1 MQFPTANIGIIRTMK
16 TLAIH
21 LRLETASHRRRMMGI
36 FRRIGATDKFDIRII
51 PDEDTLCG
59 MVASENPAGRPDGII
74 SCVPYSGRT
83 KAMLAAS
90 GLPFVGIGMS
100 NDDIAGLDG
109 NSGFVM
115 NDNDGIG
122 QAAAEHL
129 LSLGGFRSFAY
140 VPDTRGRAWSALR
153 GSSFAATLRTAGK
166 DCETYGGDG
175 GDTAA
180 LSAFLASLP
189 RPAAVMA
196 AWDGRAADVIHAAH
210 KARLAVPD
218 DIAILGVDDDELIC
232 EHTAPPL
239 SSVKTDAEGMGEAA
253 AQMMISLLSG
263 KANRHARSKT
273 CPVLGVTER
282 QSTNTPAPAA
292 AMIDRAMAFITA
304 EATNGIGPE
313 EVAKYLRV
321 SRRLLDLRFRQFESK
336 SVSRII
342 VEKKLESAMRLLAET
357 DISVKNAFAQSGF
370 GDISYATKLFKNT
383 TGASP
388 KTWRSK
394 NSATAANGE
403 ASARKSGFLPLSDLT
418 PTDESDLKRLVGQLS
433 PDAATDFSAL
443 RSSIMGGTT
452 SVFVLRRS
460 SRIVAS
466 ATAVRFSTPTGSH
479 CRIEDVVV
487 DERMRGRG
495 LGREIMEKTLDALRA
510 MNVSHIE
517 LTSHPS
523 RVAARALYRSLGFK
537 PRKTGV
543 FELRLSATVS

>member
-1 MQFPTANIGIIRTMK
+1 
-16 TLAIH
+16 
-21 LRLETASHRRRMMGI
+21 MMGI

-51 PDEDTLCG
+51 SDEDTLCD
-59 MVASENPAGRPDGII
+59 MVTSENLAERPDGII
-74 SCVPYSGRT
+74 SGVPYSGHT
-83 KAMLAAS
+83 KEIIATS

-100 NDDIAGLDG
+100 KDDIADRHD
-109 NSGFVM
+109 NSGFVL

-122 QAAAEHL
+122 RAAARHF

-140 VPDTRGRAWSALR
+140 VPDARGRAWSALR
-153 GSSFAATLRTAGK
+153 GTSFAATLKAAGK
-166 DCETYGGDG
+166 DCETYGDGG

-189 RPAAVMA
+189 RPAAVLA
-196 AWDGRAADVIHAAH
+196 AWDGRAADVIHAVH
-210 KARLAVPD
+210 KAGLAVPD
-218 DIAILGVDDDELIC
+218 DIAVLGVDDDELIC

-253 AQMMISLLSG
+253 AQMMISFLSG

-282 QSTNTPAPAA
+282 RSTNAPAPAS
-292 AMIDRAMAFITA
+292 AMIDRAVAFITA

-342 VEKKLESAMRLLAET
+342 AEKKMESAMRLLAET
-357 DISVKNAFAQSGF
+357 DISVKNAFIQSGF
-370 GDISYATKLFKNT
+370 GDISHATKLFKKA
-383 TGASP
+383 TGLSP
-388 KTWRSK
+388 ETWRSEH
-394 NSATAANGE
+394 SATSASGE
-403 ASARKSGFLPLSDLT
+403 AKARKSGFGQLSELT
-418 PTDESDLKRLVGQLS
+418 PADEADLKRLVGQLA

-443 RSSIMGGTT
+443 RSSIRGGTT
-452 SVFVLRRS
+452 SVFVLRRR

-466 ATAVRFSTPTGSH
+466 AAAVRFSTPTGRH

-495 LGREIMEKTLDALRA
+495 LGRKVMEKTLAALKA
-510 MNVSHIE
+510 MDVRHVE
-517 LTSHPS
+517 LTSRPS
-523 RVAARALYRSLGFK
+523 RVAAQALYRSLGFTQ
-537 PRKTGV
+537 RKTNV
-543 FELRLSATVS
+543 MELDLCSKCAS

>member
-1 MQFPTANIGIIRTMK
+1 
-16 TLAIH
+16 
-21 LRLETASHRRRMMGI
+21 MMGI

-51 PDEDTLCG
+51 SNEDSLCDLLT
-59 MVASENPAGRPDGII
+59 AENSAERPDGII

-83 KAMLAAS
+83 KAMIAAS

-180 LSAFLASLP
+180 LFSFLKSLP
-189 RPAAVMA
+189 RPAAVLT

-218 DIAILGVDDDELIC
+218 DIAVLGVDDDELIC

-239 SSVKTDAEGMGEAA
+239 SSVRTDAEGMGEAA
-253 AQMMISLLSG
+253 AEMMISFLNG
-263 KANRHARSKT
+263 KANRHARSRT
-273 CPVLGVTER
+273 CPILGITER
-282 QSTNTPAPAA
+282 QSTKAPAPASA
-292 AMIDRAMAFITA
+292 LIDRAMAFITA

-313 EVAKYLRV
+313 DVAKFLRV

-336 SVSRII
+336 SVARII
-342 VEKKLESAMRLLAET
+342 VEKKMESAMRLLAET
-357 DISVKNAFAQSGF
+357 DISVKNAFKQSGF
-370 GDISYATKLFKNT
+370 GDISHATKLFKKA

-388 KTWRSK
+388 ETWRAK
-394 NSATAANGE
+394 RYTAAANGE
-403 ASARKSGFLPLSDLT
+403 KCTRQSGFEQLSDLT
-418 PTDESDLKRLVGQLS
+418 SADEADLKRLTGQLA

-443 RSSIMGGTT
+443 RSAIRGSTT
-452 SVFVLRRS
+452 SVFVLRRR

-487 DERMRGRG
+487 DERLRGKG
-495 LGREIMEKTLDALRA
+495 LGRKIMEDTLAALRKA
-510 MNVSHIE
+510 GVAHIE

-537 PRKTGV
+537 PRRTGV
-543 FELRLSATVS
+543 FELSQLAVRV

>member
-1 MQFPTANIGIIRTMK
+1 
-16 TLAIH
+16 
-21 LRLETASHRRRMMGI
+21 
-36 FRRIGATDKFDIRII
+36 
-51 PDEDTLCG
+51 

-83 KAMLAAS
+83 KAMIAAS

-218 DIAILGVDDDELIC
+218 DIAVLGVDDDELIC

-239 SSVKTDAEGMGEAA
+239 SSVKTDAEGMGGAA

-263 KANRHARSKT
+263 KANRRARSKT

-282 QSTNTPAPAA
+282 RSTSTPAPAS

-313 EVAKYLRV
+313 VWLRAAFRPDADGRV
-321 SRRLLDLRFRQFESK
+321 GPEEACRTAFSRRRNGLFRAAKFHRGRHDIGVCPAPPFAHRRERHRSPVLDADRLALPHRGRRGGRADARQGSGAGDHGEDTRRPARYERVAHRADLAPLPRSRAGALPLALLQAAQDGRLRAQVVGYRLVTTRNSGVVGGMEPGG
-336 SVSRII
+336 SRNSADALPSGSR
-342 VEKKLESAMRLLAET
+342 EPSAAMRLTVA
-357 DISVKNAFAQSGF
+357 
-370 GDISYATKLFKNT
+370 
-383 TGASP
+383 P
-388 KTWRSK
+388 CH
-394 NSATAANGE
+394 
-403 ASARKSGFLPLSDLT
+403 
-418 PTDESDLKRLVGQLS
+418 
-433 PDAATDFSAL
+433 PDANLSTKSSLGSPHRFSA
-443 RSSIMGGTT
+443 IT
-452 SVFVLRRS
+452 RS
-460 SRIVAS
+460 SRS
-466 ATAVRFSTPTGSH
+466 
-479 CRIEDVVV
+479 
-487 DERMRGRG
+487 
-495 LGREIMEKTLDALRA
+495 LRA
-510 MNVSHIE
+510 AKIHVPGVAGAH
-517 LTSHPS
+517 TSSDPCES
-523 RVAARALYRSLGFK
+523 RAKRLASSSCLRS
-537 PRKTGV
+537 
-543 FELRLSATVS
+543 E